1 MTKEQTS
8 EKEQLL
14 ESRLQ
19 QVKQRLDPAQREED
33 EARIAYEQ
41 LMAKQTT
48 AYKLE
53 QICAQMA
60 DLAQQPPLA
69 DKSPINDEVLDDPNA
84 VNQHYAGFIDRIN
97 RQVAEFK
104 VTVKEAKQRFESA
117 QQTVAD
123 IRTEMRRLIT
133 QLEQLRPMVRTR
145 TLMRTDADGV
155 ERAYVIVFRRNAVMP
170 WNQSPT
176 DESRFRR
183 IRTVT
188 VLLFL
193 LLSLIM
199 PFVPIPEQPKV
210 IVIPERMAKLIQE
223 QKPPPPPVQAPKL
236 AEKQPEMEDTTKL
249 KEKPTPGAPGLDSKT
264 TAARE
269 KASRSG
275 LLAFSG
281 AMSDLMD
288 NPAEFKLGKQA
299 RVTAAGATTGAKR
312 TERSLITSGVTRG
325 SGGINTAA
333 LSRDVAGS
341 GLGDGVRGTSRV
353 TGYIGG
359 SQFGDADKPLAAES
373 IRGSRTDEEIQVVFD
388 RNKSALYSIYQ
399 RALRTDPTLKGKVV
413 LQITIA
419 PSGQVLAASVA
430 SSDLGDPELERKIAA
445 RVKLFDFGAKDVD
458 AITITYPIDFLPA

>member
-1 MTKEQTS
+1 MKNAS
-8 EKEQLL
+8 AEKEQLL
-14 ESRLQ
+14 ERQLQDAKDRLAPM
-19 QVKQRLDPAQREED
+19 QVEED

-41 LMAKQTT
+41 LAVKQQT

-60 DLAQQPPLA
+60 DLAQQPALG
-69 DKSPINDEVLDDPNA
+69 DKSPFNGAMLEDANE
-84 VNQHYAGFIDRIN
+84 VNQHYSAFIDRIN
-97 RQVAEFK
+97 VQVVEFK
-104 VTVKEAKQRFESA
+104 AKLKEAKQRFETA
-117 QQTVAD
+117 QQAVSDA
-123 IRTEMRRLIT
+123 RAEVRRMAQ

-145 TLMRTDADGV
+145 TLVRTDSDGV
-155 ERAYVIVFRRNAVMP
+155 ERAYVIVFRRNAIMP

-176 DESRFRR
+176 DESRYRR

-188 VLLFL
+188 VLVFL

-199 PFVPIPEQPKV
+199 PFVPIPEKPKV

-223 QKPPPPPVQAPKL
+223 QKPPPPPPPPKV
-236 AEKQPEMEDTTKL
+236 AEKQPEADDVAKL
-249 KEKPTPGAPGLDSKT
+249 KPKPTPGAPGLDSKT

-269 KASRSG
+269 KASRAG

-281 AMSDLMD
+281 GFTDLMD
-288 NPAEFKLGKQA
+288 NSAEAKLGKQA
-299 RVTAAGATTGAKR
+299 RVTAAGPNSGAKR

-341 GLGDGVRGTSRV
+341 GLGSGVRGTSRV
-353 TGYIGG
+353 TGFIGG
-359 SQFGDADKPLAAES
+359 SEFGDADKPLAADA

-399 RALRTDPTLKGKVV
+399 RALRNDPTLKGKVV
-413 LQITIA
+413 LKLTIA
-419 PSGQVLAASVA
+419 PSGQVLAASVE
-430 SSDLGDPELERKIAA
+430 SSDLGDPDLERKIAA
-445 RVKLFDFGAKDVD
+445 RVKLFDFGAKEVD

>member
-1 MTKEQTS
+1 MNKVSTT
-8 EKEQLL
+8 EKERLL
-14 ESRLQ
+14 ESQLHEA
-19 QVKQRLDPAQREED
+19 KQRLNPAQRAED

-60 DLAQQPPLA
+60 DLAQQPPLTG
-69 DKSPINDEVLDDPNA
+69 KSPISGERLDDPNA
-84 VNQHYAGFIDRIN
+84 VNQHYAGFIDRIST
-97 RQVAEFK
+97 QVTEFK
-104 VTVKEAKQRFESA
+104 ASLKEAKQRFESA
-117 QQTVAD
+117 QQAVAD
-123 IRTEMRRLIT
+123 IRTEIRRVTT

-155 ERAYVIVFRRNAVMP
+155 QHAYVIVFRRNAVLP

-176 DESRFRR
+176 DEARYRR
-183 IRTVT
+183 IRNVT

-199 PFVPIPEQPKV
+199 PFVPIPEKPQF
-210 IVIPERMAKLIQE
+210 IEIPERMAKLIQE
-223 QKPPPPPVQAPKL
+223 QKPPPPPPKV
-236 AEKQPEMEDTTKL
+236 AEKQPEKEDTDKL
-249 KEKPTPGAPGLDSKT
+249 KPKPAPNDPGLSD
-264 TAARE
+264 ARE

-281 AMSDLMD
+281 GFSDLMD
-288 NPAEFKLGKQA
+288 NPAEAKLGKQA
-299 RVTAAGATTGAKR
+299 RVTAAGADVGAKR

-341 GLGDGVRGTSRV
+341 GLGSDVRGTSRV

-399 RALRTDPTLKGKVV
+399 RALRNDPTLKGKVV

-430 SSDLGDPELERKIAA
+430 SSDLGDPDLERKIAA
-445 RVKLFDFGAKDVD
+445 RVKLFDFGAKEVD